1 MSTVEVIFLT
11 ASVLTFSTGL
21 IIFTLNPW
29 RLINRSYLVA
39 ATLSAVWLFCVF
51 VAVHIGQD
59 KTSYS
64 RPQDLLFWLR
74 IGNAVAAFLPCSYFL
89 IKSAIIGTY
98 SIADLRSRAWP
109 WVIASCL
116 LATLAFSESFIPS
129 HSKIGDHLRGVGYTI
144 YTVSFSALCILITY
158 GAAKEMRN
166 CRGVRRLE
174 IKFFVINSCLG
185 TLVTLATFFVGTALT
200 IPLLRYAGPFV
211 VVVYFGLPIWAI
223 CYYRIFDARQVFA
236 TLCRHL
242 STLAVLTGCIHVA
255 DSLLEDAVLEPF
267 DLTISAC
274 CGGLLAAYW
283 DRKICHWL
291 NLDAKQLLAGPRA
304 QIIEWA
310 REEADARKLMVRFE
324 VFLRDWCQAEFVNF
338 HTSESRESPSL
349 ILKTTDYANAF
360 PLLRETGYITAETL
374 ARRRPGREN
383 QLSKMV
389 LTERNLSALIAVPRG
404 SHSPSCVVA
413 FGHKQS
419 LRPYT
424 YPDIQRLI
432 ELIELMDN
440 ILSQAQVAA
449 RTRQIEKMESA
460 AMMSRG
466 LAHDLNNLATP
477 VSSFLLHMEN
487 RVAAGTPEAEVL
499 ADAKH
504 SITVMQDY
512 IRESLFFSRHHIPVF
527 QNVSL
532 SELLN
537 SIVKVTQSRAQ
548 FRGVPVM
555 IYDSSEAEFV
565 ADRAL
570 LLRLLQN
577 LVHNGIDATPRGGQ
591 VTLSAG
597 PAEGGRVFFRVTDQG
612 PGIPTEL
619 VDRIFEPYFTTKD
632 TGSDVRGLGLGL
644 AISLKISGLHDGEL
658 GVSKASCGG
667 AVFTFTL
674 PANQA
679 N

>member
-310 REEADARKLMVRFE
+310 REEADAGKLMVRFE

>member
-460 AMMSRG
+460 AMMSRRCW
-466 LAHDLNNLATP
+466 P
-477 VSSFLLHMEN
+477 
-487 RVAAGTPEAEVL
+487 
-499 ADAKH
+499 
-504 SITVMQDY
+504 
-512 IRESLFFSRHHIPVF
+512 
-527 QNVSL
+527 
-532 SELLN
+532 
-537 SIVKVTQSRAQ
+537 
-548 FRGVPVM
+548 
-555 IYDSSEAEFV
+555 DSARPS
-565 ADRAL
+565 
-570 LLRLLQN
+570 
-577 LVHNGIDATPRGGQ
+577 
-591 VTLSAG
+591 
-597 PAEGGRVFFRVTDQG
+597 
-612 PGIPTEL
+612 
-619 VDRIFEPYFTTKD
+619 
-632 TGSDVRGLGLGL
+632 
-644 AISLKISGLHDGEL
+644 
-658 GVSKASCGG
+658 
-667 AVFTFTL
+667 
-674 PANQA
+674 
-679 N
+679 

>member
-1 MSTVEVIFLT
+1 M
-11 ASVLTFSTGL
+11 
-21 IIFTLNPW
+21 
-29 RLINRSYLVA
+29 
-39 ATLSAVWLFCVF
+39 
-51 VAVHIGQD
+51 
-59 KTSYS
+59 
-64 RPQDLLFWLR
+64 
-74 IGNAVAAFLPCSYFL
+74 AAFLPCSYFL